1 MSFLGSTKLEL
12 DHRFTTNEYKV
23 STVELLG
30 LKTAKFDENE
40 KSLISIHKI

>member
-12 DHRFTTNEYKV
+12 DHRFTTRYKV

-40 KSLISIHKI
+40 KKSY